1 MTAEGGLVMTEM
13 AGLRCNEMTI
23 WWQNTMSQLC
33 FSAEIPLTVA
43 DKFIRKLIKKKE
55 FREQHL

>member
-1 MTAEGGLVMTEM
+1 MTEM